1 MRRRLARLNER
12 DWRVLDRLL
21 AAVALVVS
29 MLDVALNPNLNGPV
43 VANLAVLAAMCVAL
57 LWRRTHP
64 FVTLATVLTGAV
76 VLAEWLTPPPDTF
89 AVVLILLTA
98 CYSVG
103 RHVPGRRALL
113 GLVAAV
119 GTVVVVAL
127 IYDPG
132 DVIWPAVFFAG
143 LPWLAGRTLR
153 NQTMLARELA
163 EKAERATHAREEDER
178 LAVAAERSRIGRE
191 LHDVLAHNLSVMVVQ
206 AGAARRIVER
216 DPERATEAAQLIE
229 RTGREALAELRHMFG
244 AVRRGEGEDLSGP
257 PSLARVEEL
266 AAGARAAGLRVRL
279 LVEGDPVSLPPGVDL
294 AAYRVVQEALTN
306 ALKHAGG
313 ALATVTVSYEP
324 NEVVLTIED
333 EGSASGRDDG
343 LGGAGGGYGL
353 EGMRERVAV
362 YGGLLQAG
370 RRERGGFAVRAR
382 LPTRPLVPGA
392 RLSSTP
398 RMVSA

>member
-1 MRRRLARLNER
+1 M
-12 DWRVLDRLL
+12 
-21 AAVALVVS
+21 
-29 MLDVALNPNLNGPV
+29 
-43 VANLAVLAAMCVAL
+43 ANLAVLAAMCVSL

-64 FVTLATVLTGAV
+64 FVTLLVVLGGAV
-76 VLAEWLTPPPDTF
+76 VLAQWLTPPPDTF
-89 AVVLILLTA
+89 AVVILLLTT

-103 RHVPGRRALL
+103 RHVAGRLALL
-113 GLVAAV
+113 GRVAAV

-143 LPWLAGRTLR
+143 LPWLVGRTLR

-163 EKAERATHAREEDER
+163 EKAERAAHAREEDER
-178 LAVAAERSRIGRE
+178 LAIAAERSRIGRE

-216 DPERATEAAQLIE
+216 DPERAAEAARLIE
-229 RTGREALAELRHMFG
+229 RTGREALAELRYMFG

-257 PSLARVEEL
+257 PSLARVNEL
-266 AAGARAAGLRVRL
+266 AARARAAGLRVRL
-279 LVEGDPVSLPPGVDL
+279 RVEGEPVSLPSGVDL
-294 AAYRVVQEALTN
+294 AAYRVVQESLTN

-313 ALATVTVSYEP
+313 AQATVTVSYEP
-324 NEVVLTIED
+324 NEVVLVVED
-333 EGSASGRDDG
+333 AGSARSRDDG
-343 LGGAGGGYGL
+343 LGDAGGGYGL
-353 EGMRERVAV
+353 EGMRERVTV

-370 RRERGGFAVRAR
+370 PREGGGFAVRAR

-392 RLSSTP
+392 RLSSAS